1 MGTRYSPLILSAK
14 TKKQKGDRKMKKH
27 TAHFLFNWLSENG
40 YAWYDLRNA
49 YHRHTGKNVTAD
61 DVLEDSTA
69 TWRYYLETG
78 Y

>member
-1 MGTRYSPLILSAK
+1 
-14 TKKQKGDRKMKKH
+14 MKKH

-61 DVLEDSTA
+61 DVLKDSTA